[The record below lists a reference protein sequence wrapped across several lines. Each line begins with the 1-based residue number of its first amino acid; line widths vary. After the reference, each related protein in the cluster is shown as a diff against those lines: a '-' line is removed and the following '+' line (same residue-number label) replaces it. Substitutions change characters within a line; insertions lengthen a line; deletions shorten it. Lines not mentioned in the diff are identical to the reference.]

1 MPSMQDSF
9 PDTDLAL
16 LEKAVESYRSID
28 AWNDT
33 PVMTEESF
41 NRLQSVMTEAGELTK
56 IADYG
61 QVVNNTYARK
71 AIETVK

>member
-1 MPSMQDSF
+1 
-9 PDTDLAL
+9 
-16 LEKAVESYRSID
+16 
-28 AWNDT
+28 
-33 PVMTEESF
+33 
-41 NRLQSVMTEAGELTK
+41 MTEAGELTK